1 MNVQPERPEETW
13 PTARLFR
20 SAIEFVEHNHQN
32 TPFYLYV
39 DGFTPHET
47 WEGHQFTT
55 TTSTVAERS
64 REPICLN
71 LALRFRVK
79 DEETRSTTAKRV
91 KANYAGLVTLVD
103 TWFGRLVDT
112 IDRLGLRENTLI
124 IFLGRPRHE
133 LRRESGQSHG

>member
-47 WEGHQFTT
+47 WEAPIHYYDLYG
-55 TTSTVAERS
+55 SRED

-71 LALRFRVK
+71 LPYGSLK
-79 DEETRSTTAKRV
+79 DEELEARLPSV
-91 KANYAGLVTLVD
+91 KANYAGS
-103 TWFGRLVDT
+103 G
-112 IDRLGLRENTLI
+112 N
-124 IFLGRPRHE
+124 PRGYMV
-133 LRRESGQSHG
+133 R